1 MVLVIIVA
9 RALIYLE
16 MLKFERRFLND
27 WVEDAQRRVS
37 GNEFQFGMK
46 KKCRNKNKKRRH
58 EICGRHDQ
66 RRLTTPFPSLSHHS
80 LWDLHEIILSD
91 IILPTCPADK

>member
-16 MLKFERRFLND
+16 MLKLERRFLND

-37 GNEFQFGMK
+37 GNEFQFGTK
-46 KKCRNKNKKRRH
+46 KKCRNKHKERRG
-58 EICGRHDQ
+58 EICGRHD
-66 RRLTTPFPSLSHHS
+66 RRPPTTPLHSPSFSLGITRNHSFRHYTTHLSS
-80 LWDLHEIILSD
+80 
-91 IILPTCPADK
+91 

>member
-16 MLKFERRFLND
+16 MLKLERRFLND
-27 WVEDAQRRVS
+27 WVEDAQRRVN
-37 GNEFQFGMK
+37 GNEFQFGTK

-58 EICGRHDQ
+58 EICGHHDQ
-66 RRLTTPFPSLSHHS
+66 
-80 LWDLHEIILSD
+80 
-91 IILPTCPADK
+91 

>member
-1 MVLVIIVA
+1 MVSVIIVA

-16 MLKFERRFLND
+16 MLKLERRFLNN

-58 EICGRHDQ
+58 EICGRHVQ
-66 RRLTTPFPSLSHHS
+66 RQLTTPLPSLSHHS

>member
-16 MLKFERRFLND
+16 MLKLERRFLND

-37 GNEFQFGMK
+37 GNEFQFGTK
-46 KKCRNKNKKRRH
+46 KKCKTKIRNGDTKFVAAMIN
-58 EICGRHDQ
+58 D
-66 RRLTTPFPSLSHHS
+66 S
-80 LWDLHEIILSD
+80 
-91 IILPTCPADK
+91 